1 MRAKLVEGALHF
13 LPKRA
18 NETAKEDMMSGEL
31 PLLARNDPRWRDVA
45 TGRISRPWNTLAMKI
60 MMTRIL
66 RETSADPSTTNIAK
80 CSDEIYAFF
89 EKNHKIAQADL
100 ALICR

>member
-1 MRAKLVEGALHF
+1 
-13 LPKRA
+13 
-18 NETAKEDMMSGEL
+18 MSGEL
-31 PLLARNDPRWRDVA
+31 PLPARNDPRWRDVA

-66 RETSADPSTTNIAK
+66 RETGTDPSVSNVGR

-89 EKNHKIAQADL
+89 EKNLKIAQADL